1 MDPDTALPGRIQ
13 VTDRFSHALE
23 RLGSAE
29 LHVRIAGVYSLQQVM
44 RNSGEHHNDIVE
56 VLAAFVRAA
65 AGRNIARITA
75 ICVPPV
81 WPRHSH
87 YPHGIGARNV
97 TEVRGAARATNGHGR
112 PGI

>member
-23 RLGSAE
+23 RLGSTE

-65 AGRNIARITA
+65 AGRNIARDQQI
-75 ICVPPV
+75 
-81 WPRHSH
+81 
-87 YPHGIGARNV
+87 
-97 TEVRGAARATNGHGR
+97 R
-112 PGI
+112 PGFG

>member
-65 AGRNIARITA
+65 AGRNIARDQQI
-75 ICVPPV
+75 
-81 WPRHSH
+81 
-87 YPHGIGARNV
+87 
-97 TEVRGAARATNGHGR
+97 R
-112 PGI
+112 PGFGYG